1 MISKQSFVNTMTKLE
16 MLENK
21 MNDVDAAL
29 RELSPDF
36 GGFYIPDVLDI
47 TVELL
52 SESLNDTEE
61 WLYYFIFERD
71 WLHSFKI
78 GDVTINGEN
87 IEIKN
92 WEDVYDLIT
101 RR

>member
-1 MISKQSFVNTMTKLE
+1 

-47 TVELL
+47 VVELL

-61 WLYYFIFERD
+61 WLSYFLFECD
-71 WLHSFKI
+71 WLRSFEI